1 MSPAQVQL
9 LVKEEKEM
17 GLGFGLLPILEEI
30 STGDTSPVDRDELD
44 KEFTA
49 FMRSVRLPC
58 NVKDWERE
66 WDSPTPPVEKLVA
79 VELLWPEYQG
89 DTAGDTESIRG
100 MLVVSMKSVSHK

>member
-30 STGDTSPVDRDELD
+30 STGDTSSVDRDELD
-44 KEFTA
+44 KEFAA

-66 WDSPTPPVEKLVA
+66 WDSPTPPVEKLVT
-79 VELLWPEYQG
+79 ELLWPEYQG
-89 DTAGDTESIRG
+89 DT
-100 MLVVSMKSVSHK
+100 